1 MKVLHGT
8 WIPDR
13 SDDFIQRGSFYLWV
27 ETSERKKHSA
37 KNRHPRHLQGQP
49 LNDFIRNELGISTG
63 SYLQNDVI
71 ERYFLLPST
80 PESPLPSPE
89 LARYLETDI
98 TDRIQLHPWSVD
110 CVAIEQIIKIVNDLH
125 FLAFYNV
132 RDVQLGS
139 DLLFWYHYTQ
149 FFRQIFLKDQYI
161 PALKYRELASKT
173 SKNKKTKQ
181 AKKQTEF
188 KIYPGWEVVATQYE
202 SRLPEFV
209 EMMPTACTCGLET
222 LESSLALWEKETL
235 LRHFSEC
242 LLNDT
247 LMQTTLPMVFTRKIE
262 DSLIADCLYLN
273 TTKLPPFESHH
284 LTLETY
290 RQWQGWR
297 QQVVGDRTHSNF
309 DLGFKLIEAS
319 NPDTDSWK
327 VEFLAIAQ
335 DDPSLKLSLDD
346 YWYLEAKKKTQ
357 IRQHFGKEF
366 EKNILL
372 ELGYAARMYPK
383 IWSGLETDK
392 PIGLKLTLTEAFEF
406 LKESAWV
413 LEDSGYKV
421 IIPAWWT
428 PEGRRRAKIRLK
440 VSGQSSSSSSSQNKG
455 YFSLDRIVRYQYELS
470 LGGEAVSRREWEQL
484 IEAKTP
490 LVKFRGQWIEIDRQ
504 KMQEM
509 LEFWRSNGEGNPEM
523 SIVDLLKKSGESADE
538 IEVEYD
544 DTLGKM
550 MLGLRDRSQLE
561 PIEDPPQ
568 LHATLREYQKR
579 GVSWMQYLERLGLN
593 GCLADDMG
601 LGKTMQTIA
610 RLVLEREGEEMPPPT
625 LLVAPTSVLGNW
637 RKEVEKFAP
646 HLRVTIHHGSN
657 RLKDI
662 EAFIAACG
670 DCDLVITS
678 FTLARQDAKLL
689 GGLTWQRIVLDEA
702 QNIKNPKAAQ
712 TKAILK
718 LKSKYRLALTGTPVE
733 NRLLDLWSIFNF
745 LNPGYLGKQAQF
757 RRAFEL
763 PIQKEN
769 DRTKSAILKKLVEPF
784 ILRRVKTDKQI
795 IRDLPDKVEH
805 KQYCNLTK
813 EQASLY
819 EAVIKD
825 VEEQLESADGIQ
837 RKGLI
842 LATLTK
848 LKQICNHP
856 AQFLQDGS
864 EFSPERSH
872 KFSRLQEMLEEV
884 MAEGDS
890 VLIFSQF
897 RTIGDALENWLK
909 REYNTYYIHG
919 GTSRQKREKAIAQF
933 QDPQTEPSIFLLSLK
948 AGGVG
953 ITLTKANH
961 VFHFD
966 RWWNPA
972 VEDQATDR
980 AFRIGQDKNVFVHK
994 FIAIGTLEERIDRTL
1009 EDKKQIASSIVGAD
1023 ESWLTELDND
1033 SFKQLISLDRQA
1045 VLG

>member
-13 SDDFIQRGSFYLWV
+13 SDDFIQSGRFCLWV
-27 ETSERKKHSA
+27 ETTEVKKRQ
-37 KNRHPRHLQGQP
+37 KKGDRHPRHLEGKS
-49 LNDFIRNELGISTG
+49 LTDFVSNDLELFKSDRLVPNII
-63 SYLQNDVI
+63 D
-71 ERYFLLPST
+71 RYFLLPSS
-80 PESPLPSPE
+80 ENSPLPSFE
-89 LARYLETDI
+89 LVRYLETEEPES
-98 TDRIQLHPWSVD
+98 IQLQPWKID
-110 CVAIEQIIKIVNDLH
+110 CIELDSIIQAISHIH
-125 FLAFYNV
+125 FTAFYNV

-139 DLLFWYHYTQ
+139 DLHFWYCYTQ
-149 FFRQIFLKDQYI
+149 FFRELLLKDQYI
-161 PALKYRELASKT
+161 PSLTYREVKS
-173 SKNKKTKQ
+173 NRKK
-181 AKKQTEF
+181 
-188 KIYPGWEVVATQYE
+188 KIPKFEIYSGWELVSSQYE
-202 SRLPEFV
+202 SKLRNYLEV
-209 EMMPTACTCGLET
+209 MPTACRTGFET
-222 LESSLALWEKETL
+222 IESPGQLWEKETL
-235 LRHFSEC
+235 LRHFSDC
-242 LLNDT
+242 LLHET
-247 LMQTTLPMVFTRKIE
+247 LMQTYLPAVFTRKI
-262 DSLIADCLYLN
+262 DRSLIADCLPSN
-273 TTKLPPFESHH
+273 SHH
-284 LTLETY
+284 LSSFPNSSIDLETY
-290 RQWQGWR
+290 QQWQGWR
-297 QQVVGDRTHSNF
+297 QQVMGDRASSNF
-309 DLGFKLIEAS
+309 YLGFKLIEAS
-319 NPDTDSWK
+319 NVDLDSWK
-327 VEFLAIAQ
+327 LEFLAIAK

-346 YWYLEAKKKTQ
+346 YWYLDTKNKTQ
-357 IRQHFGKEF
+357 IRKHLGKAF
-366 EKNILL
+366 EKCILL

-383 IWSGLETDK
+383 IWDGLESDK
-392 PIGLKLTLTEAFEF
+392 PIGVRLSLAEAFEF
-406 LKESAWV
+406 LKESAWI

-428 PEGRRRAKIRLK
+428 PEGRQRAKIRLK
-440 VSGQSSSSSSSQNKG
+440 ASGKSSGSTSSENKG
-455 YFSLDRIVRYQYELS
+455 HFSLDRIVRYEYELS
-470 LGGEAVSRREWEQL
+470 LGGETVSRQEWQQL

-509 LEFWRSNGEGNPEM
+509 LNFWQTSSEENPEISLM
-523 SIVDLLKKSGESADE
+523 DLLKKSGESADE

-544 DTLGKM
+544 ETLGKM
-550 MLGLRDRSQLE
+550 MAGLRDRRQLE
-561 PIEDPPQ
+561 PIENPPQ
-568 LHATLREYQKR
+568 LQATLREYQKR
-579 GVSWMQYLERLGLN
+579 GVSWMQYLEQLGLN

-625 LLVAPTSVLGNW
+625 LLIAPTSVLGNW

-646 HLRVTIHHGSN
+646 HLRVTIHHGST
-657 RLKDI
+657 RIKALD
-662 EAFIAACG
+662 EFVAACQ

-718 LKSKYRLALTGTPVE
+718 LKAKHRLALTGTPVE

-769 DRTKSAILKKLVEPF
+769 DRAKSAILKKLVEPF

-819 EAVIKD
+819 EAVVKD
-825 VEEQLESADGIQ
+825 VEKQLESADGMQ

-864 EFSPERSH
+864 EFSSTRSH

-884 MAEGDS
+884 MSEGDS
-890 VLIFSQF
+890 VLIFTQF
-897 RTIGDALENWLK
+897 RTIGDALENWL
-909 REYNTYYIHG
+909 RRDRNYNTYYIHG
-919 GTSRQKREKAIAQF
+919 GTSRQKREKAIAEF
-933 QDPQTEPSIFLLSLK
+933 QDPQTEPSIFVLSLK

-980 AFRIGQDKNVFVHK
+980 AFRIGQEKNVFVHK
-994 FIAIGTLEERIDRTL
+994 FIAIGTLEERIDLTL
-1009 EDKKQIASSIVGAD
+1009 EDKKKMASAIVGAD
-1023 ESWLTELDND
+1023 ESWLTELDNE
-1033 SFKQLISLDRQA
+1033 SFKRLISLDRQA
-1045 VLG
+1045 ILG